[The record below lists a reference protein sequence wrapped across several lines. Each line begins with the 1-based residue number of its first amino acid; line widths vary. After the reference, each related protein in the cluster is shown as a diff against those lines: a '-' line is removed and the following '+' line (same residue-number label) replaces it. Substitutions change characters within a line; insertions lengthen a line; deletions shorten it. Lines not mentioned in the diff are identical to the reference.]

1 MVARPGALARPSQE
15 LTMSKASEYRQTAVD
30 CSKQAKLSITP
41 LDRQHW
47 LRLAENWLK
56 LACAAEREADE

>member
-1 MVARPGALARPSQE
+1 
-15 LTMSKASEYRQTAVD
+15 MSKASEYRQTAVD

-56 LACAAEREADE
+56 LAGATEREADE

>member
-1 MVARPGALARPSQE
+1 MRQADEHRRMAAECRQQARLA
-15 LTMSKASEYRQTAVD
+15 T
-30 CSKQAKLSITP
+30 TP

-56 LACAAEREADE
+56 LAEAVEREGHG